1 MAESTTVSGGGYNAF
16 LRRIGLADDGGL
28 RVGRAVPVLAG
39 VCWLPL
45 FGLTALGGTAW
56 GDAVDVRFLQDLSA
70 YGRFL
75 IALPLL
81 LVGEKMLSNVLPS
94 IHKYVLETNLVPG
107 NEEQS
112 AETLHTRLDRQNS
125 GLLEVLVLML
135 AFALPWIGLRGMAES
150 QTAAAATSWL
160 LGTSAAGLSPAGW
173 WHMVVAM
180 PLLGFLTLRWV
191 VRYLSWA
198 LFLRAFSK
206 LDLQL
211 QGTHPDRTAGL
222 GPLVVTQALFAPLFV
237 AGSVIVAAFMGND
250 ILYSSVTLRMLAPE
264 IAAYLTIA
272 LVLLLS
278 PLLVFISPL
287 RRAKI
292 GGLLY
297 YGALGDSITDT
308 FAERWKTNDPTTLID
323 TADPSAV
330 TDYTGMYD
338 TLASMRTFPIGL
350 RQTIGLLVVLA
361 IPFVPLLLTAM
372 SFKQLLTRLVGMI
385 V

>member
-1 MAESTTVSGGGYNAF
+1 MAESTTVPGGRFNAF
-16 LRRIGLADDGGL
+16 LRRIGLADESGL
-28 RVGRAVPVLAG
+28 RVGRAIPVLAG

-56 GDAVDVRFLQDLSA
+56 GDAVDVPFLEDLST

-81 LVGEKMLSNVLPS
+81 LVGEKLLSNVLPA
-94 IHKYVLETNLVPG
+94 IHKYVLETNLVPEH
-107 NEEQS
+107 EEQS
-112 AETLHTRLDRQNS
+112 AETLRTRLDQQNS
-125 GLLEVLVLML
+125 GLLEVLVLL
-135 AFALPWIGLRGMAES
+135 FAFALPWIGLRSIAES

-160 LGTSAAGLSPAGW
+160 FGTAAGGLTPAGW

-180 PLLGFLTLRWV
+180 PLLGFLSLRWV
-191 VRYLSWA
+191 LRYLSWA
-198 LFLRAFSK
+198 LFLHAFSK

-211 QGTHPDRTAGL
+211 QATHPDRTAGL
-222 GPLVVTQALFAPLFV
+222 GPVVVTQALYTPLFV

-250 ILYSSVTLRMLAPE
+250 ILYSSVTLRALAPE
-264 IAAYLTIA
+264 IAAYVTIA

-278 PLLVFISPL
+278 PLLVFLSPL

-292 GGLLY
+292 AGLLY

-308 FAERWKTNDPTTLID
+308 FAERWQTKDPTTLID

-330 TDYTGMYD
+330 TDYTAMYD
-338 TLASMRTFPIGL
+338 TAASMRTFPFSMRQIIGL
-350 RQTIGLLVVLA
+350 AVVLA
-361 IPFVPLLLTAM
+361 IPFAQLLLTAM
-372 SFKQLLTRLVGMI
+372 SFKDLLSRLLGMF

>member
-1 MAESTTVSGGGYNAF
+1 MTESTTVPGGGYNAF

-45 FGLTALGGTAW
+45 LGLTALGGTAW
-56 GDAVDVRFLQDLSA
+56 GDAVDVPFLKDLSA

-81 LVGEKMLSNVLPS
+81 LVGEKMLSSVLPS
-94 IHKYVLETNLVPG
+94 IHKYVLETNLVPE
-107 NEEQS
+107 NQEQS
-112 AETLHTRLDRQNS
+112 AETLRNRLEQQNS
-125 GLLEVLVLML
+125 GLLEVLVLLL
-135 AFALPWIGLRGMAES
+135 AFALPWVGLRGMAES
-150 QTAAAATSWL
+150 QAAATVTSWL
-160 LGTSAAGLSPAGW
+160 FGTPVAGLSPAGW
-173 WHMVVAM
+173 WHMLVAM

-191 VRYLSWA
+191 LRYLSWS

-237 AGSVIVAAFMGND
+237 SGSVIVAAFMGND
-250 ILYSSVTLRMLAPE
+250 ILYSSVTLHVLAPE
-264 IAAYLTIA
+264 MAAYVTIA

-292 GGLLY
+292 GGLLF

-308 FAERWKTNDPTTLID
+308 FAERWRKKDPTTLID
-323 TADPSAV
+323 TADPSSV
-330 TDYTGMYD
+330 TDYTAMYD
-338 TLASMRTFPIGL
+338 TVASMRTFPIGFH
-350 RQTIGLLVVLA
+350 QIIGLLVVLA
-361 IPFVPLLLTAM
+361 IPFAPLLLTAM
-372 SFKQLLTRLVGMI
+372 SFKQLLTRLLGMI